1 MDSIPHAQLLPRSL
15 AWNTRKGK
23 EQRAKREELRAEGYA
38 VHSFLETRY
47 APATLL
53 FDFSFALSFVL
64 CSLPFALGAL
74 PFALFLCYAPLRS
87 KYCRPMTVESKSR
100 VLHENLDTSFVNLW
114 SLLRSLSQRG
124 FIGRVHVELT
134 DYTADVYMTGSNA
147 PLVHEIDRAAGTET
161 LEQAALHRLV
171 LRARE
176 SSGSISVFEGAD
188 EAVVVRSAAVP
199 EAIVEPAASVPTEEP
214 PPDTFS
220 EAPPEIADQPAKS
233 EPALADSDE
242 ESELAVTATSL
253 AEPAVE
259 HDDSEGTIDWSEV
272 VKASGELIG
281 GVERALTGTG
291 ADFAALF
298 RATRLEL
305 ADDYTFLDPLSSGFE
320 YANSQA
326 TVTHELP
333 PHTYVAGLS
342 EALRRVVEKV
352 ATGDRARRVRER
364 VALELAL
371 LARKRKELLT
381 RSGFQAQFDRIA
393 GTKVI

>member
-1 MDSIPHAQLLPRSL
+1 
-15 AWNTRKGK
+15 
-23 EQRAKREELRAEGYA
+23 
-38 VHSFLETRY
+38 
-47 APATLL
+47 
-53 FDFSFALSFVL
+53 
-64 CSLPFALGAL
+64 
-74 PFALFLCYAPLRS
+74 
-87 KYCRPMTVESKSR
+87 MTSESKSR

-124 FIGRVHVELT
+124 FIGRVHVELI
-134 DYTADVYMTGSNA
+134 DYTADVYLTGSNT

-188 EAVVVRSAAVP
+188 EAVVVRSATAP
-199 EAIVEPAASVPTEEP
+199 EAIIELDASVPADES
-214 PPDTFS
+214 PPDVS
-220 EAPPEIADQPAKS
+220 VEAPPQIAYQPAKS
-233 EPALADSDE
+233 EPALADSGD
-242 ESELAVTATSL
+242 ESESAVTTTSL
-253 AEPAVE
+253 AEPAAQQ
-259 HDDSEGTIDWSEV
+259 DDSNDSDATIDWSEV

-298 RATRLEL
+298 RVTRLEV
-305 ADDYTFLDPLSSGFE
+305 ADDYTFLDPMSNSFE
-320 YANSQA
+320 YANSLA

-333 PHTYVAGLS
+333 PHTYVAGVS

>member
-1 MDSIPHAQLLPRSL
+1 
-15 AWNTRKGK
+15 
-23 EQRAKREELRAEGYA
+23 
-38 VHSFLETRY
+38 
-47 APATLL
+47 
-53 FDFSFALSFVL
+53 
-64 CSLPFALGAL
+64 
-74 PFALFLCYAPLRS
+74 
-87 KYCRPMTVESKSR
+87 MTSESKSR

-134 DYTADVYMTGSNA
+134 NYSADVYMTGSNT

-161 LEQAALHRLV
+161 LEQEALHRLV

-199 EAIVEPAASVPTEEP
+199 EAIVEPAAPVPTP
-214 PPDTFS
+214 AAAVPTDGPSPDTSS
-220 EAPPEIADQPAKS
+220 EALPQIVDQPAKS
-233 EPALADSDE
+233 EPALADSGD

-253 AEPAVE
+253 AEPAAQQ
-259 HDDSEGTIDWSEV
+259 DDSEGTIDWSEV

-281 GVERALTGTG
+281 GVERALIGAG

-298 RATRLEL
+298 RVTRLEL
-305 ADDYTFLDPLSSGFE
+305 ADDYTFLDPMSHGFE
-320 YANSQA
+320 YADSQA
-326 TVTHELP
+326 TVTRELP

-342 EALRRVVEKV
+342 EALRRVVDKV

-393 GTKVI
+393 GTKVILRNELRS

>member
-1 MDSIPHAQLLPRSL
+1 
-15 AWNTRKGK
+15 
-23 EQRAKREELRAEGYA
+23 
-38 VHSFLETRY
+38 
-47 APATLL
+47 
-53 FDFSFALSFVL
+53 
-64 CSLPFALGAL
+64 
-74 PFALFLCYAPLRS
+74 
-87 KYCRPMTVESKSR
+87 MTSESKSR

-114 SLLRSLSQRG
+114 SLLRSLTQRG

-134 DYTADVYMTGSNA
+134 DYTADVYMTGSNT

-188 EAVVVRSAAVP
+188 EAVVVRSSAVP
-199 EAIVEPAASVPTEEP
+199 EAIVEPTTSVPTSVPTGEP
-214 PPDTFS
+214 APDTSS
-220 EAPPEIADQPAKS
+220 EALPQLVDQPAKS
-233 EPALADSDE
+233 EPALADSDDQ
-242 ESELAVTATSL
+242 SELAVTATSL
-253 AEPAVE
+253 AEPAAPQ
-259 HDDSEGTIDWSEV
+259 DDSEGTIDWSEV

-298 RATRLEL
+298 QATRLEL
-305 ADDYTFLDPLSSGFE
+305 ADDYTFLDPMSHDFE
-320 YANSQA
+320 YADSHV
-326 TVTHELP
+326 TVTDELP

>member
-1 MDSIPHAQLLPRSL
+1 
-15 AWNTRKGK
+15 
-23 EQRAKREELRAEGYA
+23 
-38 VHSFLETRY
+38 
-47 APATLL
+47 
-53 FDFSFALSFVL
+53 
-64 CSLPFALGAL
+64 
-74 PFALFLCYAPLRS
+74 
-87 KYCRPMTVESKSR
+87 MTSESKSR

-114 SLLRSLSQRG
+114 SLLRSLTQRG

-134 DYTADVYMTGSNA
+134 DYTADVYMTGSNT

-188 EAVVVRSAAVP
+188 AAVVIRSAAVP
-199 EAIVEPAASVPTEEP
+199 DAIVEPAASVPTEEP
-214 PPDTFS
+214 PPDASS
-220 EAPPEIADQPAKS
+220 EALPQIVDQPAKS
-233 EPALADSDE
+233 KPALADSGD
-242 ESELAVTATSL
+242 ESESGAATATSL
-253 AEPAVE
+253 AEPAATPQ
-259 HDDSEGTIDWSEV
+259 DDSEGTIDWSEV

-281 GVERALTGTG
+281 GVERALTGVG

-298 RATRLEL
+298 RTARLEL
-305 ADDYTFLDPLSSGFE
+305 ADDYTFLDPMSHDFE
-320 YANSQA
+320 YADSHV
-326 TVTHELP
+326 TVTDELP

>member
-1 MDSIPHAQLLPRSL
+1 
-15 AWNTRKGK
+15 
-23 EQRAKREELRAEGYA
+23 
-38 VHSFLETRY
+38 
-47 APATLL
+47 
-53 FDFSFALSFVL
+53 
-64 CSLPFALGAL
+64 
-74 PFALFLCYAPLRS
+74 
-87 KYCRPMTVESKSR
+87 MTSESKSR

-124 FIGRVHVELT
+124 FIGRVHVELA
-134 DYTADVYMTGSNA
+134 DYTADVYMTGSNT

-176 SSGSISVFEGAD
+176 SSGSISVFEGAH
-188 EAVVVRSAAVP
+188 EAVVVRSA

-214 PPDTFS
+214 PPDASS
-220 EAPPEIADQPAKS
+220 EALPQIADQPAKS
-233 EPALADSDE
+233 EAALADSGD
-242 ESELAVTATSL
+242 ESELAVTATAL
-253 AEPAVE
+253 AEPAVQQ
-259 HDDSEGTIDWSEV
+259 DDSEGTIDWSEV

-281 GVERALTGTG
+281 VVERALTGAG

-298 RATRLEL
+298 RATRLDL

-320 YANSQA
+320 YANSLA

>member
-1 MDSIPHAQLLPRSL
+1 MNP
-15 AWNTRKGK
+15 
-23 EQRAKREELRAEGYA
+23 
-38 VHSFLETRY
+38 
-47 APATLL
+47 
-53 FDFSFALSFVL
+53 
-64 CSLPFALGAL
+64 
-74 PFALFLCYAPLRS
+74 
-87 KYCRPMTVESKSR
+87 ESKSR

-114 SLLRSLSQRG
+114 SLLRSLTQRG
-124 FIGRVHVELT
+124 FIGRVHVELK
-134 DYTADVYMTGSNA
+134 DYSADVYMTGSNT

-199 EAIVEPAASVPTEEP
+199 EPIIEPAASVPTEEP
-214 PPDTFS
+214 PPTAS
-220 EAPPEIADQPAKS
+220 IKAPAQIIDQPAM
-233 EPALADSDE
+233 
-242 ESELAVTATSL
+242 SELAEAELSKESAVAPATSL
-253 AEPAVE
+253 AEPAAQE
-259 HDDSEGTIDWSEV
+259 DDSEGTIDWSEV

-281 GVERALTGTG
+281 GVERALTGAG
-291 ADFAALF
+291 ADFATLF

-320 YANSQA
+320 YANSHA

-381 RSGFQAQFDRIA
+381 RSGFQAHFDRIA